1 MSSSLPRILLPQPA
15 TLYRRGW
22 YNLRNFSGAASKTAV
37 PPSATEWRF
46 LPPPCNRKKTMIH
59 LHQQRR
65 NNSSARGGPKFVF
78 SLRQIMLMK
87 GEFFRAVPRHRS
99 EPFDLCRFDAAVKG
113 ISQLGVINTWM
124 DMTISILFTERGPNV
139 PTPTRAV
146 DLNVVGR
153 NSFVF
158 VRLMV
163 FGQHSSPHSSR
174 RRLAT
179 TATGKRSR

>member
-1 MSSSLPRILLPQPA
+1 ME
-15 TLYRRGW
+15 
-22 YNLRNFSGAASKTAV
+22 V
-37 PPSATEWRF
+37 PSATMKQK
-46 LPPPCNRKKTMIH
+46 KKTMIH

-124 DMTISILFTERGPNV
+124 GMTISILFTERGPNV

-163 FGQHSSPHSSR
+163 FGQHSSPHSSCR